1 MDNLCF
7 NGPNYRQQRVLR
19 IEIINN
25 TQRTLNNKELYHF
38 TLFNTQIIKRYFHL
52 NIIAKNMFYI
62 IFNKLDLHRSEP
74 ECVIYYDVNLKPTIL
89 QEQDIKE
96 VETVKLSSQDKL
108 EREKTHFIRIMGDSI
123 GDKLSISNFALFNF
137 FKLNHYLESKGYFIT
152 DENREEEYLK
162 VINSGD
168 TEVLEKLSEY
178 LDSLDEFNAVDEAY
192 KAFKDFK
199 DRIDS
204 AVDEEELRSVYNE
217 FAKTF

>member
-1 MDNLCF
+1 MSDNVEMKCYCGILVKEDRAF
-7 NGPNYRQQRVLR
+7 LVNPFLKLENEPIL
-19 IEIINN
+19 
-25 TQRTLNNKELYHF
+25 LNKEDYVEVSPQAYL
-38 TLFNTQIIKRYFHL
+38 R
-52 NIIAKNMFYI
+52 

-137 FKLNHYLESKGYFIT
+137 FKLNHYLESKGCFIT

-168 TEVLEKLSEY
+168 MEVLEKLSEY